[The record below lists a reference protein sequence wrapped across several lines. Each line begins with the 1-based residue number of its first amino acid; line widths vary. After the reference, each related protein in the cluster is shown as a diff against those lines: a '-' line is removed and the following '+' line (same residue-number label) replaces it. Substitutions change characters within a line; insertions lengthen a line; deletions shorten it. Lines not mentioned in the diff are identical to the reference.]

1 MEDKSVKRRSK
12 LVKTLL
18 RIAGISAVVMFI
30 NFYFWFSTTSEW
42 EPAIESI
49 FTTTHYSFMGLCL
62 AAIIG
67 IVVIVIIG
75 RLQKDKGIS
84 K

>member
-12 LVKTLL
+12 LVKALL
-18 RIAGISAVVMFI
+18 VIAGISAVVMFI
-30 NFYFWFSTTSEW
+30 NFYFWFSTTSGW
-42 EPAIESI
+42 EPAVENTFGTI
-49 FTTTHYSFMGLCL
+49 HYSSMGLCL

-67 IVVIVIIG
+67 ILIIAITG
-75 RLQKDKGIS
+75 RLKKDKGTP